1 MSIFSDDHSQII
13 KTFEHSADCPCCQ
26 HRRQEASNPGRRRLF
41 GRGFVMATAGLIL
54 PQQWAQAATR
64 SARVLR
70 LRNPHTGEII
80 TNAYWTPDYGYVSE
94 SIAEISSFFR
104 DFRQDLVKEV
114 DVHLLNILHYI
125 QTNTNNRELELLS
138 GYRSPTTNA
147 MLRSKSKNVGKNSYH
162 MKAMAADI
170 SVKGYSGR
178 QLAGIAR
185 QLQGGGIGTG
195 STFVHVDSA
204 NVREWK
210 Y

>member
-1 MSIFSDDHSQII
+1 M
-13 KTFEHSADCPCCQ
+13 
-26 HRRQEASNPGRRRLF
+26 
-41 GRGFVMATAGLIL
+41 
-54 PQQWAQAATR
+54 
-64 SARVLR
+64 
-70 LRNPHTGEII
+70 
-80 TNAYWTPDYGYVSE
+80 
-94 SIAEISSFFR
+94 
-104 DFRQDLVKEV
+104 VKEV